1 MFSLRF
7 SNSNACRLFTRHA
20 PFLRTRT
27 RSLGSLTQQHP
38 TKYLRRTSPA
48 IAMAP
53 IDDEFGLSSDDEAEL
68 LGLDE
73 SGAPIGKRKRDD
85 EDGVSLK
92 RSRSGPVASAAAIR
106 VANEVLK
113 KHFRIPSFRLK
124 QEAAIARLLDGESAV
139 VVFPTGGGKS
149 LVRSQCA

>member
-1 MFSLRF
+1 
-7 SNSNACRLFTRHA
+7 
-20 PFLRTRT
+20 
-27 RSLGSLTQQHP
+27 
-38 TKYLRRTSPA
+38 
-48 IAMAP
+48 MAP

-73 SGAPIGKRKRDD
+73 SRAPTGKRKRDD

-149 LVRSQCA
+149 LV